1 MRYEYY
7 VLHRPVKVIDP
18 DDDTDPTNNP
28 VWQTLYNAADEVIAT
43 IDPLGR
49 QTTYGYDAL
58 GTLVSVTTPMG
69 FVTSYSYDAEQRLL
83 SVTDPLGRTTS
94 YERDAR
100 GRVIAITDP
109 TGAKTTF
116 SWDAVDRL
124 VRRTDPLAGL
134 ETSQT
139 DYQYDNLD
147 RLIELV
153 DAEGNRWK
161 WEYDLVGNRIAAV
174 DPLGNRSE
182 WDYDARNR
190 VIATRD
196 LLGNQTTIAY
206 TLTGMVAAVTDPLGH
221 TTRYRYN
228 ARDWRTAIIPPDGDS
243 DPNNNPEITFG
254 YDEEG
259 NLISLTDADGNTTQ
273 WRLDAVDRVIEEIN
287 ALGLSRFFE
296 HDAAGQL
303 TAVVDRN
310 GRRREFDYD
319 LDGRRTAEK
328 WVDGQGQ
335 VIFQINYTWDAA
347 NQLIGVS
354 DPNQTYTLAYDDAG
368 RIVSLDN
375 TGSPSIY
382 PVIQLTNTYDD
393 AGNRIRLTDN
403 YGTEWRYQY
412 DSLSRMTQ
420 AELVVSGTPKAT
432 AQFAYDAAS
441 RLVRMVRFE
450 PGSGGGW
457 GQDPQIVTNYSYDAA
472 SRLTPIDHDY
482 VDSQGNATP
491 LADFAYTWDA
501 AGQIVGY
508 SGPEG
513 TRTYAYDPQGQL
525 TDVWDG
531 QGNLIEYYRYT
542 PNGNRTESHLDGTG
556 YVTGADNRLLSD
568 GTNDYEYDN
577 EGNLIRKTNTVTG
590 EVTEYT
596 WDYRNRLTAV
606 VHKDDQGN
614 VLWSETYVYDAFN
627 RRIAFYE
634 DPDGPAGPEPE
645 RFTFVLHD
653 LAQPPTAEQ
662 IARGALFP
670 YVDDVYGSA
679 IFAANPL
686 ADFTDP
692 DLSDGVS
699 LQLSERRLYGDGV
712 DMLLARAS
720 DVTAVDLALADLLGS
735 VREWI
740 SADGNSTASYA
751 YDAYGRPLGNTALS
765 GFGYT
770 SRPSVA
776 AGTLWYLRARAYD
789 ANVGRFV
796 SPDPIGNTVGR
807 KPGIAYLYVDN
818 APTINTDRLGLW
830 PGSPCEA
837 TSSSSTPPA
846 PGSSARQQAGQS
858 QASGDPSFD
867 PTRPK
872 YPHRLTEED
881 LRKCLSHLI
890 AAGLEQVLNKIP
902 GGTKLL
908 QILTAWGCFKEDL
921 SSLSADKLKACLTT
935 LCNLQKRLRGGS
947 RFGIGGKWEDLAG
960 LRVSFCKILK
970 EAIES
975 IDRLEFLKDCGVA
988 GIKVIS
994 TAVFGPALDRIWD
1007 CFAGRD
1013 CYLNTS
1019 NRKSCKL
1026 CCRLKG
1032 SPPCR
1037 RVLPKF
1043 ETLTEDEVIECDRRC
1058 EKKAHRQ

>member
-1 MRYEYY
+1 MLLSAPPLKHAATTGHTVRYEYD
-7 VLHRPVKVIDP
+7 VLHRQVKVIDP
-18 DDDTDPTNNP
+18 DEDTDPTNNP

-58 GTLVSVTTPMG
+58 GTLVTVTTPMD
-69 FVTSYSYDAEQRLL
+69 FVTSYGYDAEQRLL

-100 GRVIAITDP
+100 GRVISITDP
-109 TGAKTTF
+109 TGAKSTF
-116 SWDAVDRL
+116 AWDAVDRL

-161 WEYDLVGNRIAAV
+161 WEYDLVGNRIAAI
-174 DPLGNRSE
+174 DPLGNRYE

-196 LLGNQTTIAY
+196 PLGNQTTIAY
-206 TLTGMVAAVTDPLGH
+206 TLTGMVAAVTDPLGR

-228 ARDWRTAIIPPDGDS
+228 ARDWRTAIILPDGDS

-328 WVDGQGQ
+328 WLDGQGQ
-335 VIFQINYTWDAA
+335 IIFQINYTWDAA

-368 RIVSLDN
+368 RIISLDN

-382 PVIQLTNTYDD
+382 PAIQLTNTYDD

-420 AELVVSGTPKAT
+420 AELVVNGTPKAT

-457 GQDPQIVTNYSYDAA
+457 GQDPQIVTSYSYDAA
-472 SRLTPIDHDY
+472 SRVTLIDHDY

-501 AGQIVGY
+501 AGQIVAY

-542 PNGNRTESHLDGTG
+542 PNGNRTESHLHGTG

-590 EVTEYT
+590 EVTEYS

-606 VHKDDQGN
+606 VHKDGQGN

-653 LAQPPTAEQ
+653 LAQPPSAEQ
-662 IARGALFP
+662 VAQGGLAP
-670 YVDDVYGSA
+670 YVDGIYSSA
-679 IFAANPL
+679 IFAANPIV
-686 ADFTDP
+686 DFTDA
-692 DLSDGVS
+692 DTSDGITPTVDN
-699 LQLSERRLYGDGV
+699 RRLYTLAV
-712 DMLLARAS
+712 DALLAEQQ
-720 DVTAVDLALADLLGS
+720 TNGTVDLVLTDLLGS
-735 VREWI
+735 VRHRVQV
-740 SADGNSTASYA
+740 DGSIAPAYR
-751 YDAYGRPLGNTALS
+751 YDAFGNALTTSPASRGRFRFTGREWSETAE
-765 GFGYT
+765 
-770 SRPSVA
+770 
-776 AGTLWYLRARAYD
+776 TLHLRARAYSPD
-789 ANVGRFV
+789 TGRFL
-796 SPDPIGNTVGR
+796 SPDPLGLAGGSFNPFTYAGN
-807 KPGIAYLYVDN
+807 KPTSYVDPRGTWFHRIIQN
-818 APTINTDRLGLW
+818 FLDWLYTRTTNPTDEMRQAAMEAAGATYDRLKDKAHDALEMLGPVGLTTSAVLYTMEGEYRKLVRVMAEEMIGLGFGRYAKYW
-830 PGSPCEA
+830 RRHLSKVHRALPKAEREA
-837 TSSSSTPPA
+837 LKRIQQKYAEWWKSIEKTVKRF
-846 PGSSARQQAGQS
+846 ARQPLDEQKKQYVDKQDLIKEHEQRAEPG
-858 QASGDPSFD
+858 
-867 PTRPK
+867 RPF
-872 YPHRLTEED
+872 EE
-881 LRKCLSHLI
+881 
-890 AAGLEQVLNKIP
+890 LERHKVELE
-902 GGTKLL
+902 
-908 QILTAWGCFKEDL
+908 AFRE
-921 SSLSADKLKACLTT
+921 
-935 LCNLQKRLRGGS
+935 
-947 RFGIGGKWEDLAG
+947 
-960 LRVSFCKILK
+960 ILK
-970 EAIES
+970 EHGVTFDDDGNI
-975 IDRLEFLKDCGVA
+975 IGYDRPK
-988 GIKVIS
+988 
-994 TAVFGPALDRIWD
+994 
-1007 CFAGRD
+1007 
-1013 CYLNTS
+1013 
-1019 NRKSCKL
+1019 RK
-1026 CCRLKG
+1026 R
-1032 SPPCR
+1032 
-1037 RVLPKF
+1037 
-1043 ETLTEDEVIECDRRC
+1043 
-1058 EKKAHRQ
+1058 

>member
-1 MRYEYY
+1 MLLCAPPSSHAVTNGDTVRYEYD

-18 DDDTDPTNNP
+18 DEDTDPINNP
-28 VWQTLYNAADEVIAT
+28 VWQTLYNAADEAIAT

-58 GTLVSVTTPMG
+58 GTLVTVTTPMG
-69 FVTSYSYDAEQRLL
+69 FVTSYGYDAEQRLL

-109 TGAKTTF
+109 TGAKSTF
-116 SWDAVDRL
+116 AWDAVDRL
-124 VRRTDPLAGL
+124 VRHTDPLAGL

-161 WEYDLVGNRIAAV
+161 WEYDSVGNRIAAI

-196 LLGNQTTIAY
+196 PLGNQTTITY
-206 TLTGMVAAVTDPLGH
+206 TLTGMVAAVTDPLGR

-228 ARDWRTAIIPPDGDS
+228 ARDWRTAIILPDGDS

-273 WRLDAVDRVIEEIN
+273 WRFDAVDRVIEEIN

-328 WVDGQGQ
+328 WLDGQGQ
-335 VIFQINYTWDAA
+335 IIFQISYTWDAA

-368 RIVSLDN
+368 RIISLDN

-412 DSLSRMTQ
+412 DKLSRMTQ

-441 RLVRMVRFE
+441 RLVQMVRFE

-472 SRLTPIDHDY
+472 SRLTLIDHDY

-501 AGQIVGY
+501 AGQIVAY

-542 PNGNRTESHLDGTG
+542 PNGNRTESHLHGTG

-606 VHKDDQGN
+606 VHKDGQGN
-614 VLWSETYVYDAFN
+614 VLWTETYVYDAFN

-634 DPDGPAGPEPE
+634 DPDGPTGPEPE

-653 LAQPPTAEQ
+653 LAQPPTAAQ
-662 IARGALFP
+662 VAKG
-670 YVDDVYGSA
+670 G
-679 IFAANPL
+679 L
-686 ADFTDP
+686 APAVLLPVTHATRTRCR
-692 DLSDGVS
+692 SSKV
-699 LQLSERRLYGDGV
+699 
-712 DMLLARAS
+712 MLE
-720 DVTAVDLALADLLGS
+720 V
-735 VREWI
+735 I
-740 SADGNSTASYA
+740 SA
-751 YDAYGRPLGNTALS
+751 
-765 GFGYT
+765 
-770 SRPSVA
+770 
-776 AGTLWYLRARAYD
+776 W
-789 ANVGRFV
+789 
-796 SPDPIGNTVGR
+796 
-807 KPGIAYLYVDN
+807 
-818 APTINTDRLGLW
+818 
-830 PGSPCEA
+830 
-837 TSSSSTPPA
+837 
-846 PGSSARQQAGQS
+846 
-858 QASGDPSFD
+858 ASG
-867 PTRPK
+867 R
-872 YPHRLTEED
+872 
-881 LRKCLSHLI
+881 
-890 AAGLEQVLNKIP
+890 
-902 GGTKLL
+902 
-908 QILTAWGCFKEDL
+908 
-921 SSLSADKLKACLTT
+921 
-935 LCNLQKRLRGGS
+935 
-947 RFGIGGKWEDLAG
+947 
-960 LRVSFCKILK
+960 
-970 EAIES
+970 
-975 IDRLEFLKDCGVA
+975 
-988 GIKVIS
+988 
-994 TAVFGPALDRIWD
+994 
-1007 CFAGRD
+1007 
-1013 CYLNTS
+1013 
-1019 NRKSCKL
+1019 
-1026 CCRLKG
+1026 
-1032 SPPCR
+1032 
-1037 RVLPKF
+1037 
-1043 ETLTEDEVIECDRRC
+1043 
-1058 EKKAHRQ
+1058 